1 MAGWEWVLGVVASV
15 LASLS
20 VWVVTRSARRVDNL
34 EGEQHRLRERIH
46 DIELQMGR
54 ELATKEDVREIK
66 LHVESIAS
74 TLGQVRDM
82 VIRMDATGGGKQA

>member
-54 ELATKEDVREIK
+54 ELATKEDLRDIK
-66 LHVESIAS
+66 EHVESIAS
-74 TLGQVRDM
+74 TLGEVRDM
-82 VIRMDATGGGKQA
+82 VIRMDTLSGGKKA